1 MGEWVLGKQQGRG
14 KFVSK
19 EGEIYEGEFKGG
31 RMHGK
36 GRFLHSNGTICTFMK
51 IVSSLRR
58 WDISLLT
65 VLRVTFLDDGNWDM
79 DMKHGGALFYWV
91 DGEVDACEY
100 DGERLCY
107 VFEIIRA
114 RAHTHIFVNS
124 LIFDFILHYQAT
136 RA

>member
-51 IVSSLRR
+51 INASLPR
-58 WDISLLT
+58 WDICLLI
-65 VLRVTFLDDGNWDM
+65 VLLVIFADDGNWDM

-91 DGEVDACEY
+91 DGEIDACEY

-107 VFEIIRA
+107 LFEIIHALSLLILSYLTSFYTTRQ
-114 RAHTHIFVNS
+114 RAH
-124 LIFDFILHYQAT
+124 
-136 RA
+136 R

>member
-1 MGEWVLGKQQGRG
+1 MRESSRVDACMAKVVFYTAMEQYVRL
-14 KFVSK
+14 
-19 EGEIYEGEFKGG
+19 
-31 RMHGK
+31 
-36 GRFLHSNGTICTFMK
+36 K

-107 VFEIIRA
+107 VFEIIRV
-114 RAHTHIFVNS
+114 RAHTHIFLNS

>member
-58 WDISLLT
+58 WDFISLLT

-107 VFEIIRA
+107 FDVA
-114 RAHTHIFVNS
+114 GGGS
-124 LIFDFILHYQAT
+124 LSAKYVDRRHGRTGAACQH
-136 RA
+136 R